1 MNKNKLRTLYDNI
14 GLPRIII
21 FLFLIILCIC
31 MPILKLQ
38 TTSLLAQAVTRIF
51 MNMVLVLAMVPS
63 IECGIGMNYGLP
75 LGVLCGLFGGM
86 ISMELGLSGAACFF
100 LAMALG
106 ILLACGVGYG
116 YAQLLNRVAGQ
127 ESMITTYVGFS
138 SVSLMCMVWMLLPV
152 KNEAIRFPMGSG
164 LRNTVALDKFFYHI
178 LNDFL
183 NIKVSESASIPGGL
197 ILFVLLLCTLVAIF
211 QRSHMGVIMKT
222 AGSNPRYARAIGI
235 NVNKIKII
243 VYSLCGLLASL
254 AGIIE
259 VARLSSA
266 QPTAGTGY
274 ELDAIAAVV
283 LGGTSLA
290 GGKGRIVG
298 TLIGALILGFLNN
311 GLNLLGVSSYYQ
323 MIVKA
328 VVILLAVLVDNKKQ

>member
-152 KNEAIRFPMGSG
+152 KNEAIRFPMGSW
-164 LRNTVALDKFFYHI
+164 LPFSSVHTWAL
-178 LNDFL
+178 
-183 NIKVSESASIPGGL
+183 S
-197 ILFVLLLCTLVAIF
+197 
-211 QRSHMGVIMKT
+211 
-222 AGSNPRYARAIGI
+222 
-235 NVNKIKII
+235 
-243 VYSLCGLLASL
+243 
-254 AGIIE
+254 
-259 VARLSSA
+259 
-266 QPTAGTGY
+266 
-274 ELDAIAAVV
+274 
-283 LGGTSLA
+283 
-290 GGKGRIVG
+290 
-298 TLIGALILGFLNN
+298 
-311 GLNLLGVSSYYQ
+311 
-323 MIVKA
+323 
-328 VVILLAVLVDNKKQ
+328 

>member
-138 SVSLMCMVWMLLPV
+138 SVSLMCMVWMLLPG

-222 AGSNPRYARAIGI
+222 AGSNPRYARAIGV
-235 NVNKIKII
+235 NVNKMR
-243 VYSLCGLLASL
+243 C
-254 AGIIE
+254 
-259 VARLSSA
+259 
-266 QPTAGTGY
+266 
-274 ELDAIAAVV
+274 
-283 LGGTSLA
+283 
-290 GGKGRIVG
+290 VG
-298 TLIGALILGFLNN
+298 MIYRRFLIR
-311 GLNLLGVSSYYQ
+311 
-323 MIVKA
+323 K
-328 VVILLAVLVDNKKQ
+328 

>member
-138 SVSLMCMVWMLLPV
+138 SVSLMCMVWMLLPGKKTDAQTQEGGGSFSLEDTERRMEELLGRMDGV
-152 KNEAIRFPMGSG
+152 GRVQVMLTLHSGETLSLAEDSSATLGSG
-164 LRNTVALDKFFYHI
+164 GDVRQDSQVLTVNRGSGKQEVVVTRRLYPTYQGAVVVCQGAGDSRVRLRVLETV
-178 LNDFL
+178 
-183 NIKVSESASIPGGL
+183 S
-197 ILFVLLLCTLVAIF
+197 VLT
-211 QRSHMGVIMKT
+211 G
-222 AGSNPRYARAIGI
+222 
-235 NVNKIKII
+235 
-243 VYSLCGLLASL
+243 
-254 AGIIE
+254 
-259 VARLSSA
+259 LSS
-266 QPTAGTGY
+266 
-274 ELDAIAAVV
+274 DKISVV
-283 LGGTSLA
+283 
-290 GGKGRIVG
+290 
-298 TLIGALILGFLNN
+298 
-311 GLNLLGVSSYYQ
+311 Q
-323 MIVKA
+323 W
-328 VVILLAVLVDNKKQ
+328 KQ

>member
-116 YAQLLNRVAGQ
+116 TWMKFMGKVFA
-127 ESMITTYVGFS
+127 
-138 SVSLMCMVWMLLPV
+138 VW
-152 KNEAIRFPMGSG
+152 F
-164 LRNTVALDKFFYHI
+164 
-178 LNDFL
+178 
-183 NIKVSESASIPGGL
+183 
-197 ILFVLLLCTLVAIF
+197 IF
-211 QRSHMGVIMKT
+211 
-222 AGSNPRYARAIGI
+222 
-235 NVNKIKII
+235 
-243 VYSLCGLLASL
+243 ASL
-254 AGIIE
+254 FMI
-259 VARLSSA
+259 L
-266 QPTAGTGY
+266 
-274 ELDAIAAVV
+274 AVV
-283 LGGTSLA
+283 
-290 GGKGRIVG
+290 VG
-298 TLIGALILGFLNN
+298 
-311 GLNLLGVSSYYQ
+311 YC
-323 MIVKA
+323 
-328 VVILLAVLVDNKKQ
+328 

>member
-100 LAMALG
+100 L
-106 ILLACGVGYG
+106 
-116 YAQLLNRVAGQ
+116 AGQ

-235 NVNKIKII
+235 NVNKMRC
-243 VYSLCGLLASL
+243 VGMM
-254 AGIIE
+254 
-259 VARLSSA
+259 LSSA
-266 QPTAGTGY
+266 LAAIGIQVYAQSYGFMEYYEAPLKLAFTA
-274 ELDAIAAVV
+274 AAAVLIGGASNKKASVANV
-283 LGGTSLA
+283 LIGTILFQGLLTIALPVANKILPDSSLSEIV
-290 GGKGRIVG
+290 RIVISNG
-298 TLIGALILGFLNN
+298 IILYALTKAGEKN
-311 GLNLLGVSSYYQ
+311 G
-323 MIVKA
+323 
-328 VVILLAVLVDNKKQ
+328 